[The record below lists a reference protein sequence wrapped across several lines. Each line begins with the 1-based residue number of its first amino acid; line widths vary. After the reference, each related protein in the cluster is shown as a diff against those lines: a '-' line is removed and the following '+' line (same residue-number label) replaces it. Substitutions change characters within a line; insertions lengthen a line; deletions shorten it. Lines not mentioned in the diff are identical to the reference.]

1 MRSRPILTQKKS
13 MRLLAVYLSNIQHFN
28 ILKFLVSGVCD
39 SRSFLR
45 SVKGVIDPTVTCIVK
60 TREIYLQNNRN
71 PRGAS
76 RGLSPTRNEMSVF
89 WLHNKF
95 KLFCKDLFFV
105 HFQLMRAKNL
115 NCVED
120 RKYKT
125 VKLNFK
131 L

>member
-13 MRLLAVYLSNIQHFN
+13 MRLLAVYLSSIQHLN

-45 SVKGVIDPTVTCIVK
+45 SIKGVIDPTVTCIVK
-60 TREIYLQNNRN
+60 TREIYIQNNKN

-76 RGLSPTRNEMSVF
+76 RGLSPTRNELSVF

-115 NCVED
+115 ECVED

>member
-1 MRSRPILTQKKS
+1 
-13 MRLLAVYLSNIQHFN
+13 MRLLVVYLSSIQHFN

-76 RGLSPTRNEMSVF
+76 RGLTRNELSVF

-115 NCVED
+115 DCVEE
-120 RKYKT
+120 RKYKM

>member
-13 MRLLAVYLSNIQHFN
+13 MRLLAVYLSNIQYFN
-28 ILKFLVSGVCD
+28 ILKFLVSSVCD

-45 SVKGVIDPTVTCIVK
+45 SVKGVIDPTATCIVK
-60 TREIYLQNNRN
+60 AREIYLQNDRK
-71 PRGAS
+71 RSGAS
-76 RGLSPTRNEMSVF
+76 RVFSPTRNELSVF

-105 HFQLMRAKNL
+105 HFQMMFAKNL
-115 NCVED
+115 DCVEE

>member
-1 MRSRPILTQKKS
+1 M
-13 MRLLAVYLSNIQHFN
+13 
-28 ILKFLVSGVCD
+28 
-39 SRSFLR
+39 
-45 SVKGVIDPTVTCIVK
+45 TCIVK
-60 TREIYLQNNRN
+60 TREIYLQNDSN
-71 PRGAS
+71 PATGSVVRVVTY
-76 RGLSPTRNEMSVF
+76 TRNEQSVF

-115 NCVED
+115 DCVEE
-120 RKYKT
+120 RKYKM